1 MKKKSISRIVLRAL
15 AAFVIA
21 IIFLPSAG
29 QFAVAAGASPPLKGP
44 PAVDQLLAE
53 LTPAARAKFI
63 RTGVVLKPDGR
74 ELAEWF
80 LRPLAEGRGPALPP
94 VAPVKV
100 RSGAKEPPQL
110 AALLAHR
117 VSLLGGY
124 PEQDLGARID
134 WLRAPQDDWQWP
146 THLSRH
152 YWLRPLA
159 EAWRAT
165 KDPRYSGEVLAVLTD
180 WVQRT
185 PLQAP
190 ELRWGR
196 PRSAGAGISAT
207 AEGTFKSYGDGPWT
221 SLSAES
227 RVGVWTEL
235 LQDIWDAPQM
245 TNVAVAL
252 LLHSLVRD
260 HRLIMMNHERWGTAN
275 QFTSV
280 AEGLVHLNWWY
291 PDFTGMAQAEQ
302 AGWERLG
309 KVTRQQ
315 IYPDG
320 SMAECSPNYALGSL
334 LVMFNLAADG
344 GRQGHAV
351 PAEVR
356 AAVARGARYFALIS
370 DPLGRSPRIAKG
382 GGSLRPAL
390 QKLNVTANDP
400 AVAFAAAGGRG
411 QPPAPANVLFP
422 WAGHAVFRSG
432 WDERATW
439 MFFEPGPRGSGHHD
453 LAQLGVQLIANGE
466 WLLADPGFYSY
477 SAAGEEAKMA
487 EYLHSSAAHNVALV
501 DGQGQI
507 SAGIG
512 IPRGPNA
519 AAGDYHWTETADSVS
534 AAGVYGYGFGD
545 KGQISVRH
553 TRTVV
558 WFPKKDEFEIRD
570 QFEGAGRHRLEL
582 RWQADPQARVAINA
596 ATAQFSMPRAALE
609 IAPTGKLPL
618 KLKVIRGEQN
628 PLGGWF
634 SAGYGKLEPAPTL
647 CVSGEAGLP
656 QQIVT
661 RLKIQRLK

>member
-1 MKKKSISRIVLRAL
+1 MKKTVNQIVIRAL
-15 AAFVIA
+15 AGLVI
-21 IIFLPSAG
+21 IVFFLTFAG
-29 QFAVAAGASPPLKGP
+29 QSAVAAVASPPLNGQS
-44 PAVDQLLAE
+44 AVDRLLDE
-53 LTPAARAKFI
+53 LTPAAKAKFI
-63 RTGVVLKPDGR
+63 TAGVVLKSDGR

-80 LRPLAEGRGPALPP
+80 LRPLAKGRGPLLPP
-94 VAPVKV
+94 VPAVPVKN
-100 RSGAKEPPQL
+100 GAKVSPQL
-110 AALLAHR
+110 TALLAHR

-124 PEQDLGARID
+124 PEQDLGVHID
-134 WLRAPQDDWQWP
+134 WLRAPKDDWQWP

-159 EAWRAT
+159 EAWRST

-185 PLQAP
+185 PLQAS

-196 PRSAGAGISAT
+196 FRSAGAGISAT
-207 AEGTFKSYGDGPWT
+207 AEGTFKNYGDGPWT

-235 LQDIWDAPQM
+235 LQFIWDAPQM
-245 TNVAVAL
+245 TNANVAL
-252 LLHSLVRD
+252 LLHSLVHD

-275 QFTSV
+275 QYTSV

-291 PDFTGMAQAEQ
+291 PDFIGSAPAEQ

-320 SMAECSPNYALGSL
+320 SMAECSPNYAMGSL
-334 LVMFNLAADG
+334 FVLLKLVGDG
-344 GRQGHAV
+344 ERQGHVV
-351 PAEVR
+351 PAEMR
-356 AAVARGARYFALIS
+356 AAVIRGAHYFALIS

-382 GGSLRPAL
+382 GGSVRTAL
-390 QKLNVTANDP
+390 QKLNELANDL
-400 AVAFAAAGGRG
+400 AVAFAASGGRD
-411 QPPAPANVLFP
+411 QPPTPTNVLFP
-422 WAGHAVFRSG
+422 WAGHVVFRSG

-466 WLLADPGFYSY
+466 WLLTDPGFYSY
-477 SAAGEEAKMA
+477 SSAGEEAKMA

-507 SAGIG
+507 SAGVG
-512 IPRGPNA
+512 TARGPNA
-519 AAGDYHWTETADSVS
+519 VAGDYHWTETADSVS
-534 AAGVYGYGFGD
+534 AASTYNYGFGD
-545 KGQISVRH
+545 KEQIPVRH
-553 TRTVV
+553 TRTVA

-582 RWQADPQARVAINA
+582 RWQSDPQAKVAINA
-596 ATAQFSMPRAALE
+596 ATAQISMPRAALE
-609 IAPTGKLPL
+609 ITTASELPL

-628 PLGGWF
+628 PLGGWC

-647 CVSGEAGLP
+647 CVIGEADLP

-661 RLKIQRLK
+661 RLKIQRFK